1 MTRSRL
7 KTSTALPTPPGLED
21 AAPVTG
27 EAPAVRTAG
36 QIAGQAGSAR
46 ALGQLRIALANMQA
60 AQTGALLEQAVA
72 ALQKDDFRT
81 GGDLAIKALEIDE
94 RSGFGWYLL
103 AIARERAGDFANSVR
118 AYEMALALIPEHA
131 EVANDLGRLAYRMG
145 MKETAEK
152 LFAHYVARHPE
163 AREAINNLACAVR
176 DQGRFEEAVEILRT
190 AILSAPDDQ
199 LLWNTLGTVLT
210 EQGDPQGGATFF
222 SEALRLDPAMAKARY
237 NLANCRLLLG
247 DAAGAL
253 ADVNAAMAALLPAD
267 ERLMMQLARAT
278 MRLATGDLAGGW
290 EDYEARRDPNFAD
303 VTQVFI
309 DRPAWT
315 GDGGALAGR
324 SLLLVGEQGLGDELL
339 FANILP
345 DVIEALGPEGRLTLA
360 VEPRLVPLFARSAP
374 EARVVG
380 HATYSVNGRTLRV
393 LPGLDEA
400 ADIDLWAPLA
410 SPLGRFRPAVDSF
423 PSRPGYLKPDPARIA
438 HWRAVLAEAPPGP
451 KVGILWKSMSRNGA
465 RHRYFSPFEMWAPVL
480 ATPGISFINLQYG
493 DCAAELEAA
502 REQLGVE
509 IWQPPGIDLK
519 DDLDDV
525 AALTCALDLT
535 LGFANA
541 TLNLAGACGAPTWL
555 VSTPGSWPRLGTDR
569 YPWYPQARVFLT
581 PEYGQ
586 WDAVM
591 AQVAAGLSDF
601 RPEQDGR

>member
-7 KTSTALPTPPGLED
+7 KSSTALPALPGLEG

-27 EAPAVRTAG
+27 EAAAARTAG
-36 QIAGQAGSAR
+36 QVVGQAGSAR
-46 ALGQLRIALANMQA
+46 ALGQLRMALANMQA
-60 AQTGALLEQAVA
+60 AQTSALLEQAVA

-103 AIARERAGDFANSVR
+103 AIARERAGDFGNSIR

-163 AREAINNLACAVR
+163 AREALNNLACAVR
-176 DQGRFEEAVEILRT
+176 DQGRFDEAIEILR
-190 AILSAPDDQ
+190 AGILQAPEDV

-210 EQGDPQGGATFF
+210 EQGDPAGATTFF
-222 SEALRLDPAMAKARY
+222 SEALRLDPAMARARY

-253 ADVNAAMAALLPAD
+253 ENVGRAMTALLPAD

-290 EDYEARRDPNFAD
+290 EDYEARRDPQFAD
-303 VTQVFI
+303 FTQVLV
-309 DRPAWT
+309 DRPAWS
-315 GDGGALAGR
+315 GDGGDLSGR
-324 SLLLVGEQGLGDELL
+324 SLLLVGEQGLGDEIL
-339 FANILP
+339 FANVLP
-345 DVIEALGPEGRLTLA
+345 DVVEALGPQGRLTIA
-360 VEPRLVPLFARSAP
+360 VEPRLVPLFARSLP
-374 EARVVG
+374 GARVLS
-380 HATYSVNGRTLRV
+380 HATYEVNGRTVRV
-393 LPGLDEA
+393 IPDLGDAEA
-400 ADIDLWAPLA
+400 IDLWAPLA
-410 SPLGRFRPAVDSF
+410 SPLGRFRDSLDRF
-423 PSRPGYLKPDPARIA
+423 PTAGGYLLAEPERVA
-438 HWRAVLAEAPPGP
+438 HWREVLKDAPPGP
-451 KVGILWKSMSRNGA
+451 KVGILWKSMSRKGA

-480 ATPGISFINLQYG
+480 RTPGVSFINLQYG
-493 DCAAELEAA
+493 DCDAELAAA
-502 REQLGVE
+502 REELGVE

-519 DDLDDV
+519 ADLDDV

-541 TLNLAGACGAPTWL
+541 TLNLAGACGAQTWL

-591 AQVAAGLSDF
+591 GDLAAALSGF
-601 RPEQDGR
+601 RPEREGR